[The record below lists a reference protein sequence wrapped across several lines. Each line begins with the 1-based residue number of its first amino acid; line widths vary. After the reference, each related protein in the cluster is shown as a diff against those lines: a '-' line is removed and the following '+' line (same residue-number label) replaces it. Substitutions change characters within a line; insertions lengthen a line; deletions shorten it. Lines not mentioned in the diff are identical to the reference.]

1 MKRVLSFFV
10 LLMMLTSIACS
21 AAWVYPEYTGENK
34 NAAEITERINIVFDN
49 SGHEYVKS
57 MLANTL
63 IAASAAENTDIWI
76 YPVAGSNEPIKVEPT
91 KEFVEANFAK
101 YTKSSNEFKEEN
113 MLDRAINELVSDTS
127 VTTKRLIMY
136 VDDSTS
142 NIRSE
147 YSKGGPIYDHMD
159 NYPDVHFT
167 MFDSNGYVYDPFF
180 SSAKRKNYEIV
191 SGEQLPGFI
200 LVKNGYSKCEAAYT
214 KESGVVTIEKNR
226 ANNNLFVLA
235 INGNDS
241 WDYNTDGV
249 AYLSGCAMD
258 AATYKDY
265 LSKSKVKG
273 VALSYN
279 HIVAD
284 YYAVGLRSGDNGS
297 FAAALY
303 TLDGDAV
310 NPQTETICIPV
321 KNATDVTVYHRESKG
336 AGVCSA
342 NTTYKTS
349 QDKDIVNVYASEEK
363 EDTGIFATSKEQN
376 DLDAAWA
383 YAQEESGV
391 KKFFMGVKMVIGRI
405 FRSVFSLLK
414 ILLVVGIIACLA
426 SGKVRSYLQLKLL
439 ATKLGPLYEKL
450 VVKIKTI
457 IRDISNAGRKIKGTA
472 DLNGKY
478 IFISKASADMIAPNN
493 RIELVICELEKRGI
507 QCWTSEKGIKP
518 GQNYNLILPEAI
530 RKCSLFLLFVS
541 PMSVKSPEVVSEI
554 GTAKEYKKDIIPVQ
568 IEAFDLFKQFPDW
581 AYMLKQYQKTDLFR
595 SKPEEIK
602 ALADYIE
609 QTFNEIK

>member
-1 MKRVLSFFV
+1 MKRILSFFV
-10 LLMMLTSIACS
+10 LMMMLASTVCS

-34 NAAEITERINIVFDN
+34 NTTEVTERINIVFDN
-49 SGHEYVKS
+49 SGHEYVKA
-57 MLANTL
+57 MLSDIF
-63 IAASAAENTDIWI
+63 IAASVAENADIWI
-76 YPVAGSNEPIKVEPT
+76 YPIAGSNEPIKVEPT

-101 YTKSSNEFKEEN
+101 YTKSSNEFKSEN
-113 MLDRAINELVSDTS
+113 MAEKALADLRNDTS
-127 VTTKRLIMY
+127 VSDKRFIMY
-136 VDDSTS
+136 ADSAANQLRKEYNVS
-142 NIRSE
+142 NIGE
-147 YSKGGPIYDHMD
+147 YVL
-159 NYPDVHFT
+159 NNPDI
-167 MFDSNGYVYDPFF
+167 MFSAINSLGYMEYGE
-180 SSAKRKNYEIV
+180 SRYWNKENYEYIE
-191 SGEQLPGFI
+191 GKCLYEYLLI
-200 LVKNGYSKCEAAYT
+200 KNGYSECEAAYT

-249 AYLSGCAMD
+249 AYLSGCTMD
-258 AATYKDY
+258 AATYKNY

-284 YYAVGLRSGDNGS
+284 YYALGLRSGDNGS

-321 KNATDVTVYHRESKG
+321 KNATDVTVYHRETKG

-342 NTTYKTS
+342 DTTYKTS
-349 QDKDIVNVYASEEK
+349 QDKDIVNVYASEE
-363 EDTGIFATSKEQN
+363 EDTGIFATSKEES

-391 KKFFMGVKMVIGRI
+391 KKFFMGVKMVIGNI
-405 FRSVFSLLK
+405 FKVIFGLLR
-414 ILLVVGIIACLA
+414 ILLVVGVIACIA
-426 SGKVRSYLQLKLL
+426 SSKVRSYLQLKIL
-439 ATKLGPLYEKL
+439 ATKAGPLYEKL

-457 IRDISNAGRKIKGTA
+457 IKDISNAGRKIKGTA

-568 IEAFDLFKQFPDW
+568 IESFDLFKQFPDW
-581 AYMLKQYQKTDLFR
+581 SHMLKQYQKADLFR

-609 QTFNEIK
+609 QAFNEIK